1 MGARFYSDLYEM
13 EDTYRAK
20 KYYSLLLASLQ
31 NDLSKWSETLKS
43 DKTIYESPKYNNSKF
58 VIEFRSNCSFAYIY
72 HIGTL
77 TPIAGR
83 QSELI
88 SENFSSDLKNAAT
101 KLRESIY
108 TSEIYEIEKQVGTQ
122 NGRKEKLQFL
132 ELEQVKDLIED
143 TYQDWLKDESEISAK
158 LIAKI
163 LYSYRRKEE
172 IYNLWLDKFGKIE
185 IINNELK
192 KLK

>member
-1 MGARFYSDLYEM
+1 MGARFYSNLYEM
-13 EDTYRAK
+13 EDTYRVK

-31 NDLSKWSETLKS
+31 NDLSKWSEDLRS
-43 DKTIYESPKYNNSKF
+43 DKTIYESPKYNNSNF
-58 VIEFRSNCSFAYIY
+58 IVEFRSSYSFAYVY
-72 HIGTL
+72 HYGTP
-77 TPIAGR
+77 PISGR

-88 SENFSSDLKNAAT
+88 SENFSSDLKNAVT

-132 ELEQVKDLIED
+132 EIEQIKDLIED
-143 TYQDWLKDESEISAK
+143 TYQDWVKDESELSAK